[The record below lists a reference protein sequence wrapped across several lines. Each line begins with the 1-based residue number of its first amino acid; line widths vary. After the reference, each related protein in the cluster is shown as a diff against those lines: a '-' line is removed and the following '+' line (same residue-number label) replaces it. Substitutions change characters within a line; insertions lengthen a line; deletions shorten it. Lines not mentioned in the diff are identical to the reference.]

1 MILLALLLLSPLD
14 LFGFTPRGTAD
25 AGALTAADG
34 QAAAFYNPAAAFSQ
48 QKTSLA
54 FGLADTAPALHI
66 RRDLPGSPVESA
78 MPEAAPSLQLG
89 AIVPVHERVRIGA
102 ALSFPTNRL
111 LRLENLDSSRP
122 QFLLYQSKPQR
133 FSVDVNAS
141 VKLASWLAVGGGV
154 GVGQSESGAY
164 RFGLDVPDRLVT
176 VREAHVDAT
185 FAPSYVLGLLA
196 QPSPA
201 WRIGL
206 VWRGEEAI
214 RTDVPTIF
222 ELQSLGTL
230 QIQTAGTALYYPH
243 VLSLGASWTGRVRV
257 LAQVDAQLWSAAPSE
272 EVQFAILPTG
282 QVLTDTGLSDL
293 LGYDAPPHPPGF
305 RTVLVPRVAVELG
318 GPWATTLRAGAAFKP
333 AVTPDQI
340 ALTSYLDNPTLQA
353 GFGAARDF
361 AGGLSVEA
369 AVGATVLFERTMA
382 KASASNPTGG
392 ASFGGALWTGS
403 AMVHYAY

>member
-1 MILLALLLLSPLD
+1 MILALLLLSPLD
-14 LFGFTPRGTAD
+14 LFGFTPRGTAL
-25 AGALTAADG
+25 AGALTAGDG
-34 QAAAFYNPAAAFSQ
+34 QAAAFYNPAAMFSE

-54 FGLADTAPALHI
+54 LGLGDTIPALHI
-66 RRDLPGSPVESA
+66 KRDLATSSVESA

-89 AIVPVHERVRIGA
+89 AIVPVHDRVRVGA

-133 FSVDVNAS
+133 FSVNVNAS
-141 VKLASWLAVGGGV
+141 VRVLPWLAVGGGI

-185 FAPSYVLGLLA
+185 FAPSYALGAVA
-196 QPSPA
+196 QLSPS
-201 WRIGL
+201 WRVGF
-206 VWRGEEAI
+206 VWRSEEAI

-243 VLSLGASWTGRVRV
+243 VLSVGAAYSGSVRV
-257 LAQVDAQLWSAAPSE
+257 FAQLDAQLWSSAPSE

-282 QVLTDTGLSDL
+282 QVLTDTGLADL
-293 LGYDAPPHPPGF
+293 LGYDEPARTAGF
-305 RTVLVPRVAVELG
+305 KTVVVPRAGVEFE
-318 GPWATTLRAGAAFKP
+318 GPAATTLRAGAAFKP

-340 ALTSYLDNPTLQA
+340 ALTSYLDNPTLQL
-353 GFGAARDF
+353 GFGASREV
-361 AGGLSVEA
+361 GPVSVDA
-369 AVGATVLFERTMA
+369 AVGATVLLERTMT
-382 KASASNPTGG
+382 KASASNPTGN
-392 ASFGGALWTGS
+392 ASFGGTLWTAS
-403 AMVHYAY
+403 AMVRYAY